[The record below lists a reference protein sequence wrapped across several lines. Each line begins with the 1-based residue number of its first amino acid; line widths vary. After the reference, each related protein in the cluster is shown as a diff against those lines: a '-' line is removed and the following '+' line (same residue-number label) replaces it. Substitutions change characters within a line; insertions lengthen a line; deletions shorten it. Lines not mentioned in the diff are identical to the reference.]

1 MVVHGIRLLLEQ
13 RDGFCI
19 VKIDLRNAF
28 NSVSRSG
35 MLRRLRRHPR
45 LAHLCPLLHALL
57 SCETELRVG
66 HDRRC
71 LFEDEPRVG
80 SSEGTQQGM
89 PQSMLAF
96 CVAIQPE
103 LEALDRELGCVGG
116 CARAIADDVMA
127 VGPAQ
132 VVFPAVLHFL
142 SALRESVGLEAQLAK
157 FQCWSSSYD
166 LASCPYRSRAG
177 VPVSFVASPE
187 SGARMHGVMVGG
199 VPLGEPAYVR
209 HVLAE
214 LSAEIVS
221 YVSSTMDDG
230 AAPV

>member
-1 MVVHGIRLLLEQ
+1 MPFFG
-13 RDGFCI
+13 D
-19 VKIDLRNAF
+19 
-28 NSVSRSG
+28 
-35 MLRRLRRHPR
+35 
-45 LAHLCPLLHALL
+45 
-57 SCETELRVG
+57 
-66 HDRRC
+66 
-71 LFEDEPRVG
+71 RVG
-80 SSEGTQQGM
+80 SSKGTQQGM

-199 VPLGEPAYVR
+199 VPLGEPASRVRCCDPSALPLLPLFTYTVR
-209 HVLAE
+209 HRRWR
-214 LSAEIVS
+214 
-221 YVSSTMDDG
+221 
-230 AAPV
+230 